1 MKTRLVYNTEKFI
14 TFISLLSL
22 LNLIFPQTQKVQA
35 KEVLVDNWEENY
47 PLESLE
53 KIKSLPGLPAIKN
66 RQARKTIILTVTA
79 YSSSVDECDRD
90 PFTTASGEKVRDGII
105 AYNFLPFGAK
115 VRFPE
120 KFGDK
125 IFTVVDRM
133 AAYKGK
139 YIADIWMP
147 SKTEAI
153 QWGVKVLKME
163 IL

>member
-1 MKTRLVYNTEKFI
+1 MKTRLVFNPEKVIASIILF
-14 TFISLLSL
+14 SLFSWF
-22 LNLIFPQTQKVQA
+22 FPQTEKVQA
-35 KEVLVDNWEENY
+35 KEISTVNLAENY
-47 PLESLE
+47 PID
-53 KIKSLPGLPAIKN
+53 KIKSLPGLPFVN
-66 RQARKTIILTVTA
+66 DRPARTTIILTVTA
-79 YSSSVDECDRD
+79 YSSSVDECDSD

-120 KFGDK
+120 KFGNK
-125 IFTVVDRM
+125 VFTVTDRM

-147 SKTEAI
+147 SKQEAK
-153 QWGVKVLKME
+153 QWGVKRIKME

>member
-1 MKTRLVYNTEKFI
+1 MKTRLVYNSEKFI
-14 TFISLLSL
+14 AFISLLSL
-22 LNLIFPQTQKVQA
+22 LNLIFPQTEKVQA
-35 KEVLVDNWEENY
+35 KEIPAAIWEQNY
-47 PLESLE
+47 SLD
-53 KIKSLPGLPAIKN
+53 KIKSLPGLPQVKN
-66 RQARKTIILTVTA
+66 RQARHTITLTVTA
-79 YSSSVDECDRD
+79 YSSSVDECDSD

-125 IFTVVDRM
+125 VFTVTDRM

-147 SKTEAI
+147 SKNEAK

>member
-1 MKTRLVYNTEKFI
+1 MKTRLAHNSEKFI
-14 TFISLLSL
+14 VFISLLSL

-35 KEVLVDNWEENY
+35 KEIPANTWEENY
-47 PLESLE
+47 SPD
-53 KIKSLPGLPAIKN
+53 KIKSLPGLPEIKD
-66 RQARKTIILTVTA
+66 RQARITITLTVTA
-79 YSSSVDECDRD
+79 YSSSVDECDSD

-120 KFGDK
+120 KFGNK
-125 IFTVVDRM
+125 VFTVTDRM

-147 SKTEAI
+147 SKHEAK
-153 QWGVKVLKME
+153 QWGVKVIKME